1 MNNQERAIARKLV
14 LLLLLGLVGC
24 AHNAGGGGSA
34 GLANEDNGSVAE
46 GIVLADGEVLSLED
60 FYARYQWRE
69 AESDAEREQRRL
81 ELGRQMDKELLQQLK
96 QDTNETRQSYFVD
109 EWREARE
116 LWALTEGGYTTYD
129 LAYIAEARQAVG
141 RTRMY
146 GLDPNVWVY
155 NSEFAERF
163 GMPKRWADDDLEGV
177 LAVAFRIEW
186 EYYTMKCGYFGEV
199 QNCAP
204 SPACIL
210 DLYIPEEIDLPW
222 NTDARFDS
230 RHGSKSYYIPN
241 TNAVSEDDKPQYLQ
255 RRARRGR
262 YYPIGLDFVKA
273 FGGGGDPNMRH
284 HMRMRMI
291 EFERPLYKGINF
303 ISASIICNFT
313 KDRDVWI
320 IVGHPRYDPIDG
332 LVLGGSASIDRPETV
347 AHLMKLPDSF
357 MERSEAYSAK
367 AYEPH
372 SLFNMLRDRLRSQSG
387 AKSDKGEQ

>member
-14 LLLLLGLVGC
+14 LLLLLGLVSC

-34 GLANEDNGSVAE
+34 GSVNDGNGSVAGE
-46 GIVLADGEVLSLED
+46 ILLADGEVFSLED

-109 EWREARE
+109 EWREARK
-116 LWALTEGGYTTYD
+116 LWALTEGGYTRYD
-129 LAYIAEARQAVG
+129 LEHTPEGIRAGAR
-141 RTRMY
+141 RSFY
-146 GLDPNVWVY
+146 KHDPNVWVY

-186 EYYTMKCGYFGEV
+186 EYYRMNCGYFGEV
-199 QNCAP
+199 ENC
-204 SPACIL
+204 SPTPVCIL
-210 DLYIPEEIDLPW
+210 DLYISEEVGLPW
-222 NTDARFDS
+222 NTELRHDS
-230 RHGSKSYYIPN
+230 MHGIKSNLMLDSIL
-241 TNAVSEDDKPQYLQ
+241 EDDFPQYLQ
-255 RRARRGR
+255 RRTRRGR
-262 YYPIGLDFVKA
+262 HYPIGLDFVKA
-273 FGGGGDPNMRH
+273 FGGGGDPDMRH

-320 IVGHPRYDPIDG
+320 IVGHPRYSEVTG
-332 LVLGGSASIDRPETV
+332 MVLGGSSHIDRPESV

-357 MERSEAYSAK
+357 MERAAAYSTK
-367 AYEPH
+367 VYEPH
-372 SLFNMLRDRLRSQSG
+372 SVFNMLRDRLRTQSG
-387 AKSDKGEQ
+387 AKGE

>member
-34 GLANEDNGSVAE
+34 GSVNDGNGSVAE

-116 LWALTEGGYTTYD
+116 LWALTEGGYSPYD
-129 LAYIAEARQAVG
+129 LEYTPEGIRAGAQRSFHKH
-141 RTRMY
+141 
-146 GLDPNVWVY
+146 DPNVWVY

-186 EYYTMKCGYFGEV
+186 EYYRMNCGYFGEV

-204 SPACIL
+204 TPACIL
-210 DLYIPEEIDLPW
+210 DLYIAEEVDLPW
-222 NTDARFDS
+222 NTDLRYDS
-230 RHGSKSYYIPN
+230 RNVVKSKLMLNFTI
-241 TNAVSEDDKPQYLQ
+241 EDDKPQYLQ
-255 RRARRGR
+255 RRTRRGR
-262 YYPIGLDFVKA
+262 HYPIGLDLLIALSNPSEPGK
-273 FGGGGDPNMRH
+273 NSH
-284 HMRMRMI
+284 IHMRMI

-303 ISASIICNFT
+303 ISASMICNFVNRNDLWLAAVLPEYYPDGSV
-313 KDRDVWI
+313 KGNR
-320 IVGHPRYDPIDG
+320 VGLKY
-332 LVLGGSASIDRPETV
+332 PETLV
-347 AHLMKLPDSF
+347 HVMKLPASF
-357 MERSEAYSAK
+357 LERAAAYSAK
-367 AYEPH
+367 VYEPH
-372 SLFNMLRDRLRSQSG
+372 SVFNMLRDRLRSQSG
-387 AKSDKGEQ
+387 AKSDKGGQ

>member
-1 MNNQERAIARKLV
+1 MNNQERAIARRLV

-34 GLANEDNGSVAE
+34 GSVNDGNGSVAE

-116 LWALTEGGYTTYD
+116 LWALTEGGYSPYD
-129 LAYIAEARQAVG
+129 LEYTPEGIRAGAQRSFHKH
-141 RTRMY
+141 
-146 GLDPNVWVY
+146 DPNVWVY

-186 EYYTMKCGYFGEV
+186 EYYRMNCGYFGEV

-204 SPACIL
+204 TPACIL
-210 DLYIPEEIDLPW
+210 DLYIAEEVDLPW
-222 NTDARFDS
+222 NTDLRYDS
-230 RHGSKSYYIPN
+230 RNVVKSKLMLNFTI
-241 TNAVSEDDKPQYLQ
+241 EDDKPQYLQ
-255 RRARRGR
+255 RRTRRGR
-262 YYPIGLDFVKA
+262 HYPIGLDLLIALSNPSEPGK
-273 FGGGGDPNMRH
+273 NSH
-284 HMRMRMI
+284 IHMRMI

-303 ISASIICNFT
+303 ISASMICNFVNRNDLWLAAVLPEYYPDGSV
-313 KDRDVWI
+313 KGNR
-320 IVGHPRYDPIDG
+320 VGLKY
-332 LVLGGSASIDRPETV
+332 PETLV
-347 AHLMKLPDSF
+347 HVMKLPASF
-357 MERSEAYSAK
+357 LERAAAYSAK
-367 AYEPH
+367 VYEPH
-372 SLFNMLRDRLRSQSG
+372 SVFNMLRDRLRSQSG
-387 AKSDKGEQ
+387 AKSDKGGQ

>member
-34 GLANEDNGSVAE
+34 GSVNDGNGSVAE
-46 GIVLADGEVLSLED
+46 GIMLADGEVLSLED

-69 AESDAEREQRRL
+69 AESEAEREQRRL

-116 LWALTEGGYTTYD
+116 IWALTEGGYTTYD
-129 LAYIAEARQAVG
+129 LAHIAEARQAVG

-146 GLDPNVWVY
+146 DLDPHVWVY
-155 NSEFAERF
+155 SSEFAERF

-186 EYYTMKCGYFGEV
+186 EYYLMSCGYFGEM

-210 DLYIPEEIDLPW
+210 DLYIAEEVDLPW

-230 RHGSKSYYIPN
+230 DHGFRSYYMTN
-241 TNAVSEDDKPQYLQ
+241 TNAISENDKPQYLQ
-255 RRARRGR
+255 RRKRRGG
-262 YYPIGLDFVKA
+262 YYPIGLDLLIALSNPSEPGK
-273 FGGGGDPNMRH
+273 NSH
-284 HMRMRMI
+284 IHMRMI

-303 ISASIICNFT
+303 ISASMICNFVNRNDLWLAAVLPEYYPDGSV
-313 KDRDVWI
+313 KGNR
-320 IVGHPRYDPIDG
+320 VGLKY
-332 LVLGGSASIDRPETV
+332 PETLV
-347 AHLMKLPDSF
+347 HVMKLPASF
-357 MERSEAYSAK
+357 LERAAAYSAK
-367 AYEPH
+367 VYEPH
-372 SLFNMLRDRLRSQSG
+372 SVFNMLRDRLRSQSG
-387 AKSDKGEQ
+387 AKSDKGGQ

>member
-14 LLLLLGLVGC
+14 LLLLLGLVSC
-24 AHNAGGGGSA
+24 AHNAGGGGST
-34 GLANEDNGSVAE
+34 GSVNDGNGSVAE
-46 GIVLADGEVLSLED
+46 GIMLADGEVLSLED

-69 AESDAEREQRRL
+69 AESEAEREQRRL

-109 EWREARE
+109 DWREARR
-116 LWALTEGGYTTYD
+116 LWALTEGGYTRYD
-129 LAYIAEARQAVG
+129 LSYTAEGRQAAAL
-141 RTRMY
+141 RSFHKH
-146 GLDPNVWVY
+146 DPHVWVY
-155 NSEFAERF
+155 SSEFAERF

-186 EYYTMKCGYFGEV
+186 EYYRMNCGYFGEV

-204 SPACIL
+204 TPACIL
-210 DLYIPEEIDLPW
+210 DLYIPEEVDLPW
-222 NTDARFDS
+222 NTELRYDS
-230 RHGSKSYYIPN
+230 IRGTKSVLMLRSN
-241 TNAVSEDDKPQYLQ
+241 LEGDKPKYLQ
-255 RRARRGR
+255 RRTRKGG

-273 FGGGGDPNMRH
+273 FGGGGTPGMRH

-320 IVGHPRYDPIDG
+320 MVGHPRYDPIDG
-332 LVLGGSASIDRPETV
+332 LVLGGSASIDRPESV

-357 MERSEAYSAK
+357 MERAAAYSEQ

-372 SLFNMLRDRLRSQSG
+372 SLFNMVRDRLRSQSG
-387 AKSDKGEQ
+387 AQGDKGEQ

>member
-1 MNNQERAIARKLV
+1 MNNQERAIARRLV

-34 GLANEDNGSVAE
+34 GLANDGNGSVAE
-46 GIVLADGEVLSLED
+46 GIVLADGEKLSLED

-109 EWREARE
+109 EWREARR
-116 LWALTEGGYTTYD
+116 LWALTEGGYTRYD
-129 LAYIAEARQAVG
+129 LSYTVEGRQAAAL
-141 RTRMY
+141 RSFHKH
-146 GLDPNVWVY
+146 DPHVWVY
-155 NSEFAERF
+155 SSEFAERF

-186 EYYTMKCGYFGEV
+186 EYYRMNCGYFGEV

-204 SPACIL
+204 TPACIL
-210 DLYIPEEIDLPW
+210 DLYIPEEVDLPW
-222 NTDARFDS
+222 NTELRYDS
-230 RHGSKSYYIPN
+230 IRGTKSVLMLRSN
-241 TNAVSEDDKPQYLQ
+241 LEGDKPKYLQ
-255 RRARRGR
+255 RRTRKGG

-273 FGGGGDPNMRH
+273 FGGGGTPGMRH

-320 IVGHPRYDPIDG
+320 IVGHPRYSEVTG
-332 LVLGGSASIDRPETV
+332 MVLGGSSHIDRPESV

-357 MERSEAYSAK
+357 MERAAAYSTK
-367 AYEPH
+367 VYEPH
-372 SLFNMLRDRLRSQSG
+372 SLFNMVRDRLRTQSG